1 MVAHDSAPGAPHEG
15 SETGHRHD
23 AVVFQ
28 HDRAPLPLRGLVA
41 RGVLTPDQLDAV
53 LAALAED
60 RSPRPTAAK
69 LLAEIAAYVGAALLL
84 SGVGL
89 LVVASWDDLARA
101 GRVALFAVV
110 AVGLAGTGVALAG
123 RRHGSAIGH
132 PVAVGV
138 TGAMVVS
145 RPHSARTRL
154 AAVLFMLSSISTAAA
169 VGSVV
174 DSGSGDTAWVYACF
188 AGLLVGIAGYLALPS
203 LVGVLTVAGF
213 SAAVVPGVMYELLDI
228 DSPGTGIAVLGLGLV
243 WFALTK
249 LGAVTE
255 SWAGYLIAVVIAVY
269 GAQLAGIAE
278 ESPAVYLLTALV
290 ALLCFGLYAA
300 ERSWV
305 LILGGTAAL
314 ALAAVEA
321 VWDWTDGSIGA
332 AAAVLVIGAG
342 VLGIGSVLLARAPK
356 SSELGR

>member
-1 MVAHDSAPGAPHEG
+1 M
-15 SETGHRHD
+15 
-23 AVVFQ
+23 
-28 HDRAPLPLRGLVA
+28 
-41 RGVLTPDQLDAV
+41 LTPAQLDAV
-53 LAALAED
+53 LAALGEG
-60 RSPRPTAAK
+60 RPVRLSAAK

-89 LVVASWDDLARA
+89 LVIASWDDLARA
-101 GRVALFAVV
+101 GRVVLFAVV

-123 RRHGSAIGH
+123 RRHGVFQALRVRRTVVAAPPSSGPGDEPVVSSGPGGAHGSAIGH

-138 TGAMVVS
+138 NGAMAVS

-154 AAVLFMLSSISTAAA
+154 AAVLFVLSSLSTAAA
-169 VGSVV
+169 VGSAV

-228 DSPGTGIAVLGLGLV
+228 DSPGPGIAVLGLGLV

-278 ESPAVYLLTALV
+278 ESPVVYLLTALV
-290 ALLCFGLYAA
+290 ALLCFGLYATD
-300 ERSWV
+300 RSWV

-356 SSELGR
+356 SSELG